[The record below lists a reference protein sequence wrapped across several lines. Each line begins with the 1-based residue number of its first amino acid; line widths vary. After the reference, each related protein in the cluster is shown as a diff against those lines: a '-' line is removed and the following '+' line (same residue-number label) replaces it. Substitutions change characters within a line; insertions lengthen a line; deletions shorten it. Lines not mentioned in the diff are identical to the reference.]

1 MEEGLTKDHR
11 FREKALGLGS
21 YVRMA
26 RSLFIVKVLP
36 TLLLLFIETQPPWR
50 SPPLAMGPDLPRP
63 QPASPGQED
72 WG

>member
-1 MEEGLTKDHR
+1 MEEGLTEDHR
-11 FREKALGLGS
+11 VKEKALDLGS
-21 YVRMA
+21 RVGMA

-36 TLLLLFIETQPPWR
+36 ALLLLFIETKPPWC
-50 SPPLAMGPDLPRP
+50 SPPLAVSPDPPRP